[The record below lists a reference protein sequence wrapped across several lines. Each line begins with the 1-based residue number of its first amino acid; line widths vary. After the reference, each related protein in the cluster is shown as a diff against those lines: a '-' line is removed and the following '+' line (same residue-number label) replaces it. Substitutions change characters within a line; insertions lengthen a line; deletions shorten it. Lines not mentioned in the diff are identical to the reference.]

1 MSAFFIKLKDMSSI
15 KKIINNG
22 RSEVIPSDRLGGI
35 HDAIRNDE
43 AVNLK
48 QLNTAINS
56 TLEGNNN
63 TFTGTNTHS
72 GTETFTNSAGVTTN
86 TITPATSGAGTSFK
100 VPAGIKTTTP
110 IAATDILSGGTYGL
124 SKADGLALALPA
136 LATVDIGTKFKFH
149 ILTSCTSV
157 GYVISTGEAGDVF
170 VGSLWCTIANP
181 DAANDME
188 LNLASGTV
196 NTLTLGAT
204 TACGLAGGWFEVTAI
219 SATQWAIGGVCLGS
233 GTVASNLFSTV

>member
-1 MSAFFIKLKDMSSI
+1 MLREWI
-15 KKIINNG
+15 
-22 RSEVIPSDRLGGI
+22 SDRKQSVKLAQTPIVLKNLLPGTANG
-35 HDAIRNDE
+35 H
-43 AVNLK
+43 AVPYQQVLRLADT
-48 QLNTAINS
+48 QTV
-56 TLEGNNN
+56 TGNK
-63 TFTGTNTHS
+63 TFS
-72 GTETFTNSAGVTTN
+72 GTATFSGVATFSDSTGVTADV
-86 TITPATSGAGTSFK
+86 ITPATSGAGTSFK

-110 IAATDILSGGTYGL
+110 IAATAILSGGTYGL

-136 LATVDIGTKFKFH
+136 LATVGIGTKFKFH

-219 SATQWAIGGVCLGS
+219 SATQWAVSGIVLGS
-233 GTVASNLFSTV
+233 GTLASNLFTTV